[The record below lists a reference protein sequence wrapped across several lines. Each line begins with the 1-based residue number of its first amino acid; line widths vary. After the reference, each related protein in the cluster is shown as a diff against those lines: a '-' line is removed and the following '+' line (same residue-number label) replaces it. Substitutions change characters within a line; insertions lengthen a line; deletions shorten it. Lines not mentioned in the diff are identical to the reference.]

1 MPTWGWFIV
10 ALVLIDAAVLA
21 AWLLAR
27 RKPERSSRIS
37 RSIVVL
43 GLDEAARAD
52 IHQLLAANK
61 KIQAIKV
68 FRDRTGAGL
77 RDAKNAIESMQR
89 GAPFPPPST
98 ILDAAQSGPV
108 PWDDLLPRLTTLK
121 SEGKAIAA
129 IKLLRDRTGL
139 PLRDAKNAVDLL

>member
-10 ALVLIDAAVLA
+10 ALVLVDTAVLA
-21 AWLLAR
+21 AWFLAR
-27 RKPERSSRIS
+27 RKPDRSRATSQS
-37 RSIVVL
+37 LKLV
-43 GLDEAARAD
+43 GLDDGARAE
-52 IHQLLAANK
+52 IHQLLAADK

-68 FRDRTGAGL
+68 FRD
-77 RDAKNAIESMQR
+77 AKNAIETMQR

-98 ILDAAQSGPV
+98 ILDAASSGPV
-108 PWDDLLPRLTTLK
+108 RWDDLLPRLTALK

-139 PLRDAKNAVDLL
+139 SLRDAKNAVDQL

>member
-10 ALVLIDAAVLA
+10 ALVLVDAAVIA
-21 AWLLAR
+21 AWLLT
-27 RKPERSSRIS
+27 RKKPDSSPATS
-37 RSIVVL
+37 RAIMLV
-43 GLDEAARAD
+43 GLDDGSRAE

-77 RDAKNAIESMQR
+77 LDAKNAIEHLQSGGQ
-89 GAPFPPPST
+89 FPLSST
-98 ILDAAQSGPV
+98 ILDAAQAGPV
-108 PWDDLLPRLTTLK
+108 PWDDLIPRLSMLK

-139 PLRDAKNAVDLL
+139 SLRDAKNAVDLL

>member
-10 ALVLIDAAVLA
+10 ALVLVDTAVLA
-21 AWLLAR
+21 AWFLAR
-27 RKPERSSRIS
+27 RKPDRSRATSQS
-37 RSIVVL
+37 LKLV
-43 GLDEAARAD
+43 GLDDGARAE
-52 IHQLLAANK
+52 IHRLL
-61 KIQAIKV
+61 V

-77 RDAKNAIESMQR
+77 LDAKNAIETMQR

-98 ILDAAQSGPV
+98 ILDAASSGPV
-108 PWDDLLPRLTTLK
+108 RWDDLLPRLTALK

-139 PLRDAKNAVDLL
+139 SLRDAKNAVDQL

>member
-10 ALVLIDAAVLA
+10 ALVLVDTAVLA
-21 AWLLAR
+21 AWFLAR
-27 RKPERSSRIS
+27 RKPDRSRATSQS
-37 RSIVVL
+37 LKLV
-43 GLDEAARAD
+43 GLDDEARAE
-52 IHQLLAANK
+52 IHRLLAADK

-77 RDAKNAIESMQR
+77 LDAKNAIETMQR

-98 ILDAAQSGPV
+98 ILDAASSGPV
-108 PWDDLLPRLTTLK
+108 RWDDLLPRLTALK

-139 PLRDAKNAVDLL
+139 SLRDAKNAVDQL